1 MQFVVEE
8 LRYAQLNTPFVKGLK
23 PYAHQ
28 ARTLEHI
35 RDAIVRCQTICIEN
49 TSVTGSGKT
58 LANFA
63 VDESMLD
70 LLTLRSS

>member
-8 LRYAQLNTPFVKGLK
+8 SRYAQLNTDFVKDLK

-28 ARTLEHI
+28 ARTLEQI
-35 RDAIVRCQTICIEN
+35 RDTIAHCKTICIEN
-49 TSVTGSGKT
+49 TSMTGSGKT

-63 VDESMLD
+63 AAILD
-70 LLTLRSS
+70 GVNTCGI